1 MDLRMQISGTRYDGR
16 IAMGHGHNH
25 AKRESGDDRG
35 RNRRRLSW
43 SLGLVCAYMVA
54 EFAGG
59 FVTGSLALMADAG
72 HMLSDAGSLALALF
86 ALWLAEQ
93 PSPSRHTWGYFRTEI
108 LAALANG
115 AALVAVSI
123 FIFVEAYHRL
133 ATMPSVRGE
142 LMMGIAIGGLAVNL
156 IGLRILHGGK
166 DESLNLKTVWLHVL
180 ADTLGSIQAIV
191 AGLLIWLLGWNW
203 ADPVASLLI
212 GLLVIYSSWNVL
224 KESVAVLMESSPGE
238 IDVDEVY
245 CAMRA
250 VNGAV
255 DVHDLHIWTITS
267 GLIALSAHVRCDSGF
282 DRDEL
287 LSRMKQ
293 HLESSFGIGHI
304 TLQIESSAYQE
315 SCPEV

>member
-1 MDLRMQISGTRYDGR
+1 MAHHHDHGKQNSGQ
-16 IAMGHGHNH
+16 N
-25 AKRESGDDRG
+25 RG
-35 RNRRRLSW
+35 RNRKRLAW
-43 SLGLVCAYMVA
+43 SLGLVCTYMVA
-54 EFAGG
+54 EFVGG
-59 FVTGSLALMADAG
+59 LLTGSLALMADAG

-86 ALWLAEQ
+86 ALWLADQ

-123 FIFVEAYHRL
+123 FIFVEAFQRL
-133 ATMPSVRGE
+133 VTTPEVRGG
-142 LMMGIAIGGLAVNL
+142 LMMGIALGGLAVNL

-180 ADTLGSIQAIV
+180 ADTLGSIQAIL
-191 AGLLIWLLGWNW
+191 AGLLIWLFGWQW
-203 ADPVASLLI
+203 ADPVASILI

-245 CAMRA
+245 HAMRA
-250 VNGAV
+250 IDGAD
-255 DVHDLHIWTITS
+255 DVHDLHVWTITS
-267 GLIALSAHVRCDSGF
+267 GLIALSAHVRCGPDF

-287 LSRMKQ
+287 LTRMKRR
-293 HLESSFGIGHI
+293 LEESFGIGHI
-304 TLQIESSAYQE
+304 TLQIESTAYRE

>member
-1 MDLRMQISGTRYDGR
+1 
-16 IAMGHGHNH
+16 MGHDHSHNH
-25 AKRESGDDRG
+25 CGKQSGGDRG
-35 RNRRRLSW
+35 KNRRRLGW
-43 SLGLVCAYMVA
+43 ALALVCVYMVT
-54 EFAGG
+54 EFVGG
-59 FVTGSLALMADAG
+59 FITGSLALMADAG
-72 HMLSDAGSLALALF
+72 HMLSDAGSLSLALF

-133 ATMPSVRGE
+133 TSVPSVRGE
-142 LMMGIAIGGLAVNL
+142 LMMGIAIGGLVVNL
-156 IGLRILHGGK
+156 VGLRILHGGK
-166 DESLNLKTVWLHVL
+166 DANLNLKTVWLHAL

-203 ADPVASLLI
+203 ADPVASILI

-245 CAMRA
+245 QAMRS
-250 VNGAV
+250 VDGAV

-267 GLIALSAHVRCDSGF
+267 GLIALSAHVKCNSGF

-287 LSRMKQ
+287 LTRMKQ
-293 HLESSFGIGHI
+293 HLEASFGIGHI
-304 TLQIESSAYQE
+304 TLQIESSAYRE